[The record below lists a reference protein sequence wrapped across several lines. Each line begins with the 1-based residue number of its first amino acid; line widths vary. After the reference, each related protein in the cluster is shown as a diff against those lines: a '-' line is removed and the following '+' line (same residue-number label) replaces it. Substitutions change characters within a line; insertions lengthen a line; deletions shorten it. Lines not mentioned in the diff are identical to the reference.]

1 MELPTKR
8 SEVESYDPDLMLI
21 YARPKQGKSSFC
33 AALDDNLIIDLEDG
47 YRSLSVMK
55 IQARSYN
62 DLVEIR
68 KLVVKKGIDDGCTK
82 ENHKK
87 PYRFITIDNASRL
100 EEYCLARAAELYRET
115 PMGKN
120 FGKIKENGILTD
132 KIDPKADVRTLPN
145 GAGYQYLRAAVMDS
159 VRMFKPLCN
168 TLILVAH
175 VREKQINKDSEE
187 MTEMSLDLNG
197 KTGDIICGEADAIGY
212 MFRRGNQTIM
222 SFKGGD
228 NIIREARPLH
238 LRNREFVVIE
248 SDESG
253 KLTINTKE
261 IFPDD
266 KKQ

>member
-8 SEVESYDPDLMLI
+8 SEIESYDPSLLLI
-21 YARPKQGKSSFC
+21 YARPKQGKSTFC

-62 DLVEIR
+62 DLSEIK
-68 KLVVKKGIDDGCTK
+68 KLIIKKGIDDGCTK

-100 EEYCLARAAELYRET
+100 EEYCLARAAEQYRQNT
-115 PMGKN
+115 PMGKKW
-120 FGKIKENGILTD
+120 GLLDNGMP
-132 KIDPKADVRTLPN
+132 DPKADVRTLPN
-145 GAGYQYLRAAVMDS
+145 GSGYLHLRNAVMEA
-159 VRMFKPLCN
+159 VRMFKPLCQ

-175 VREKQINKDSEE
+175 VKEKQITKDSTE
-187 MTEMSLDLNG
+187 MTEMSLDLAG
-197 KTGDIICGEADAIGY
+197 KVGEIICGEADAIGY
-212 MFRRGNQTIM
+212 MYRKNNNTIM

-238 LRNREFVVIE
+238 LRNKEFVVIE
-248 SDESG
+248 SDDEG
-253 KLTINTKE
+253 NIKVNTKE
-261 IFPDD
+261 IFPERN
-266 KKQ
+266 

>member
-8 SEVESYDPDLMLI
+8 SEVESYDPGLLLI

-62 DLVEIR
+62 DLSEIR
-68 KLVVKKGIDDGCTK
+68 KLIVKKGIDDGCTR
-82 ENHKK
+82 ENGKK

-100 EEYCLARAAELYRET
+100 EEYCLARAAELYRANT
-115 PMGKN
+115 LAGKKW
-120 FGKIKENGILTD
+120 GLLEDGRP
-132 KIDPKADVRTLPN
+132 DPKADVRTIAQ
-145 GAGYQYLRAAVMDS
+145 GAGYLHLRNAVMDA
-159 VRMFKPLCN
+159 VRMFKPLCQ

-175 VREKQINKDSEE
+175 VKERQITKDSTE
-187 MTEMSLDLNG
+187 MSEMSLDLAG
-197 KTGDIICGEADAIGY
+197 KVSDIICGEADAIGY
-212 MFRRGNQTIM
+212 MYRKGNQTIM

-238 LRNREFVVIE
+238 L
-248 SDESG
+248 
-253 KLTINTKE
+253 
-261 IFPDD
+261 
-266 KKQ
+266 